1 MTQKNN
7 ETKGGESMADTNSSS
22 AASTPSSA
30 APSSK
35 IATSMYASST
45 TPAAP
50 ATEPKSTVKTVT
62 LKEGDKLWRVAT
74 DAGISLDTL
83 VNINGLKNYSV
94 KPGKVLQLP

>member
-1 MTQKNN
+1 
-7 ETKGGESMADTNSSS
+7 MADTNSSS

-30 APSSK
+30 ASSSK
-35 IATSMYASST
+35 IAASMYASST

-50 ATEPKSTVKTVT
+50 ATKPTSAAKTVT

-83 VNINGLKNYSV
+83 VQINGLKDYSV

>member
-1 MTQKNN
+1 
-7 ETKGGESMADTNSSS
+7 MADTNSSS
-22 AASTPSSA
+22 AASTPSAASTSSSAAPSSA

-50 ATEPKSTVKTVT
+50 ATKPKGTAKTVT

-83 VNINGLKNYSV
+83 VQINGLKDYSV

>member
-1 MTQKNN
+1 
-7 ETKGGESMADTNSSS
+7 MADTNSSS
-22 AASTPSSA
+22 AASTPRAA

-83 VNINGLKNYSV
+83 VKINGLKNYSV
-94 KPGKVLQLP
+94 NPGKVLQLP

>member
-1 MTQKNN
+1 
-7 ETKGGESMADTNSSS
+7 MADTNSSS

-30 APSSK
+30 ASSSK

-45 TPAAP
+45 TPATKPTSA
-50 ATEPKSTVKTVT
+50 AKTVT

-83 VNINGLKNYSV
+83 VQINGLKDYSV

>member
-1 MTQKNN
+1 
-7 ETKGGESMADTNSSS
+7 MADTNSSS
-22 AASTPSSA
+22 AANTPSSA

-83 VNINGLKNYSV
+83 VQINGLKDYSV